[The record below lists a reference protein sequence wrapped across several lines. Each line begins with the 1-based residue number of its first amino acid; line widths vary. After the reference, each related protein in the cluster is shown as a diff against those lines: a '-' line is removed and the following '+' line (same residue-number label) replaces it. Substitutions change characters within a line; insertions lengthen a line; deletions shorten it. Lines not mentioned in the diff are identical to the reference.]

1 MSKAIHAQQHGSDLV
16 FAASDVTLTASN
28 EGSPEVDVTAYTG
41 GLLSLKNFQ
50 HPVVVN
56 IDGVRAMHNE
66 QIPFLRDHSQEKVVG
81 HGKPQVGSKELRH
94 QGRLS
99 VAGDERDRI
108 VAASKEG
115 FSWQASIGGRVPD
128 IRKNVQTIAASEK
141 VRVNGRVF
149 DGPLHVVNAFIWK
162 ETSFV
167 AVGADEGRASA
178 SIAAAQSMGVTPM
191 NEFEKWLEAS
201 GVDSE
206 ALSESQ
212 LDNLKAAFD
221 ALKDDEKS
229 GDKQV
234 TAASVSTG
242 IDMDAIVTSATRAA
256 VEAAQQQSQRER
268 RIDRLFANY
277 SDVAMSEEELG
288 KLRASVESGE
298 VSEDKAHLELLL
310 ASRGRGGTSNVH
322 VRGNVSS
329 NYALELE
336 AAVSRTAG
344 LTEEQI
350 HQNLVAA
357 GANDDVAEAA
367 VDRTRNKPRGLKSII
382 HAICRQEGH
391 HVDEVDDDAI
401 RCAMHASAR
410 EGVIQASGQFST
422 VSLSGILSRL
432 ANKAMLA
439 SYAEAD
445 NGGVATRIASI
456 TSTRDFKKFSRYRM
470 TESGIME
477 EVGPAGEINHGSLDE
492 DTYENQLKTYG
503 KILSLTRQMIRNDDM
518 DAFMQVPRL
527 IGRMGRHALE
537 QITIETLVNA
547 TVNASAGTTE
557 FFHGAAR
564 TNDQPNYAEGAG
576 TALSIDS
583 LGDAYELFLNQT
595 DSDGKPIMIEP
606 GILLVSTANYIT
618 ARKLYSD
625 TEYRF
630 TDANT
635 TSTINNQWQGMFEP
649 LKSSYLHRLGTS
661 PSSLAW
667 YLLAR
672 PSTDIAALQ
681 IGFLDGM
688 QTPTINQS
696 ETTFDTLGMQMRGYF
711 DFGVALQDPRAIVKM
726 KGEA

>member
-1 MSKAIHAQQHGSDLV
+1 MTKQINAQQHGSDII
-16 FAASDVTLTASN
+16 FAASEVTLEAAN
-28 EGSPEVDVTAYTG
+28 DGSPQVDVVAYTG
-41 GLLSLKNFQ
+41 GLLSLTNFAN
-50 HPVVVN
+50 PVVVN
-56 IDGVRAMHNE
+56 LSGVRAMHNE
-66 QIPFLRDHSQEKVVG
+66 QIPFLRDHSQDKVVG
-81 HGKPQVGSKELRH
+81 HGKPQIGAQQLTHTGK
-94 QGRLS
+94 LS
-99 VAGDERDRI
+99 VAGDERDKI

-115 FSWQASIGGRVPD
+115 FAWQASIGGRVPD
-128 IRKNVQTIAASEK
+128 MRKNVQTIAAGEK

-149 DGPLHVVNAFIWK
+149 DGPLHVVNAFLWK

-178 SIAAAQSMGVTPM
+178 SIAAAQSTGVTPM

-201 GVDSE
+201 GVNSE
-206 ALSESQ
+206 TLSAEQ
-212 LDNLKAAFD
+212 LTNLKAAYD
-221 ALKDDEKS
+221 AVHSPPPPSQPIKAGAADS
-229 GDKQV
+229 GL
-234 TAASVSTG
+234 
-242 IDMDAIVTSATRAA
+242 DMQAIVRSATEAA
-256 VEAAQQQSQRER
+256 VQATQQQSQRER

-277 SDVAMSEEELG
+277 SDTSLSTEEVG

-298 VSEDKAHLELLL
+298 ISEDKAHLELLL

-322 VRGNVSS
+322 VRGNMSG
-329 NYALELE
+329 NQAIEIE
-336 AAVSRTAG
+336 AAVGRTAG

-350 HQNLVAA
+350 HETLVAA
-357 GANDDVAEAA
+357 GATDDQAEAA

-401 RCAMHASAR
+401 RCAMHASQR
-410 EGVIQASGQFST
+410 DLHIQASGPFST

-445 NGGVATRIASI
+445 SGGVATRIASV
-456 TSTRDFKKFSRYRM
+456 TSTRDFKKFSRYRL
-470 TESGIME
+470 TEAGVME
-477 EVGPAGEINHGSLDE
+477 EVGPAGEIKHGSLEE

-547 TVNASAGTTE
+547 TTNASAGTTE

-564 TNDQPNYAEGAG
+564 GNDQINYAEGAG

-606 GILLVSTANYIT
+606 GILLVTTANYIT
-618 ARKLYSD
+618 ARKLYTD
-625 TEYRF
+625 TEYRI

-635 TSTINNQWQGMFEP
+635 TFLTNNQWNGMFEP
-649 LKSSYLHRLGTS
+649 LKSSYLHVLGTTAS
-661 PSSLAW
+661 STQWYLMSRPSS
-667 YLLAR
+667 
-672 PSTDIAALQ
+672 DIAALQ

-688 QTPTINQS
+688 QTPTINQA
-696 ETTFDTLGMQMRGYF
+696 ETSFDTLGMQMRGYF

-726 KGEA
+726 KGAA